1 MSFAANVQNWNDC
14 VWTDV
19 REKMRVLAYQGE
31 NLTATLTEVSAGHT
45 PGPHRHIYEQLV
57 LILQGECDFFIDGTP
72 YHLMPG
78 CLVDIPANIEH
89 YIVAKGEV
97 PVLNLDVF
105 APRRP
110 EREESRRAQTPR
122 ERAAIPRFEEQ
133 NAEM

>member
-57 LILQGECDFFIDGTP
+57 LILQGECDFF
-72 YHLMPG
+72 
-78 CLVDIPANIEH
+78 PANIEH

-122 ERAAIPRFEEQ
+122 ERAAIPLFEEQ

>member
-1 MSFAANVQNWNDC
+1 MGSEMCIRD
-14 VWTDV
+14 
-19 REKMRVLAYQGE
+19 R
-31 NLTATLTEVSAGHT
+31 
-45 PGPHRHIYEQLV
+45 
-57 LILQGECDFFIDGTP
+57 
-72 YHLMPG
+72 
-78 CLVDIPANIEH
+78 ANIEH

-122 ERAAIPRFEEQ
+122 ERAAIPLFEEQ

>member
-1 MSFAANVQNWNDC
+1 
-14 VWTDV
+14 
-19 REKMRVLAYQGE
+19 
-31 NLTATLTEVSAGHT
+31 
-45 PGPHRHIYEQLV
+45 
-57 LILQGECDFFIDGTP
+57 
-72 YHLMPG
+72 MPG

-110 EREESRRAQTPR
+110 EREESRRRSDAPGEGGDAQL
-122 ERAAIPRFEEQ
+122 FEEQ